1 LGEIQLPLYLRGDE
15 RDIGDHYKKKG
26 GQERG
31 AIGVSNLAYL
41 PQYNRFIG
49 TGDEKGSCCRCS

>member
-26 GQERG
+26 DRKEELLEYQ
-31 AIGVSNLAYL
+31 IWLISPN
-41 PQYNRFIG
+41 I
-49 TGDEKGSCCRCS
+49 TGL